1 MGDSLYQITLSFSL
15 SFSYFGGPSEFRKHN
30 VFCCSVNLRPTLLVK
45 QPSEAHVPLFKP
57 LSLIRVSLQ
66 AALSTHI
73 NSAMYSQ
80 DETIRLADSE
90 KTELF
95 WILLMKLGAS
105 PLLSKLG
112 QPFTQKNYALTQRL
126 QAYLSQIFEI
136 RKEKLL
142 KNPRENC
149 CQPRKLNEAMFLENV
164 H

>member
-1 MGDSLYQITLSFSL
+1 MYLLFSRSPADPL
-15 SFSYFGGPSEFRKHN
+15 GEATIGGT
-30 VFCCSVNLRPTLLVK
+30 CASVQT
-45 QPSEAHVPLFKP
+45 

-73 NSAMYSQ
+73 NSVMYSQ

-112 QPFTQKNYALTQRL
+112 
-126 QAYLSQIFEI
+126 
-136 RKEKLL
+136 
-142 KNPRENC
+142 
-149 CQPRKLNEAMFLENV
+149 
-164 H
+164 

>member
-1 MGDSLYQITLSFSL
+1 M
-15 SFSYFGGPSEFRKHN
+15 
-30 VFCCSVNLRPTLLVK
+30 K

-66 AALSTHI
+66 AAVSTHI
-73 NSAMYSQ
+73 SSVMYSQ

-112 QPFTQKNYALTQRL
+112 
-126 QAYLSQIFEI
+126 
-136 RKEKLL
+136 
-142 KNPRENC
+142 
-149 CQPRKLNEAMFLENV
+149 
-164 H
+164 